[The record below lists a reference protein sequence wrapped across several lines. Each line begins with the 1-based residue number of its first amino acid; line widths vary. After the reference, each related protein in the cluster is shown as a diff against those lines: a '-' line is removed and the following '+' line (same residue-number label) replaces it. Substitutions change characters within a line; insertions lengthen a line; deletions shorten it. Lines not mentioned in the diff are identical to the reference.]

1 MNKEFHGYIGHLAIL
16 NSGKTVKIL
25 AGQGQKLY
33 VKDNDGNV
41 KECDRNELNYVFDFN
56 LIKKR
61 LF

>member
-41 KECDRNELNYVFDFN
+41 KECDRNELNYVFD
-56 LIKKR
+56 LI
-61 LF
+61 